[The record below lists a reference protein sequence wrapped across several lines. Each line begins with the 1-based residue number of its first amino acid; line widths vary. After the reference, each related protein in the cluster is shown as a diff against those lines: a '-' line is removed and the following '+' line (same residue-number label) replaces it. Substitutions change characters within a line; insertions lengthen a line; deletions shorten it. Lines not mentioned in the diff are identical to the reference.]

1 MEGSNL
7 VEAPCLEK
15 LLGLKLTPD
24 LKWNAYILA
33 VAADTGKMVG
43 SFYRS
48 RKYLTP
54 PALLYLYKSQIRPK
68 MEYCCH
74 IWAGAAKTTLSSLDR
89 VQRRMRWLVGEDLY
103 GKLQP
108 LSLRRDVASLAL
120 FYRYFHGLCSE
131 ELHSIVPPLKT
142 FGRTTR
148 SSTSIQVNHPHYILA
163 PRVNRNFHGDSFFP
177 RAAAQWN
184 SLPLECF
191 PEKCDL
197 DAFKNRVN
205 VYLSHLL

>member
-1 MEGSNL
+1 
-7 VEAPCLEK
+7 
-15 LLGLKLTPD
+15 
-24 LKWNAYILA
+24 
-33 VAADTGKMVG
+33 
-43 SFYRS
+43 
-48 RKYLTP
+48 
-54 PALLYLYKSQIRPK
+54 

-89 VQRRMRWLVGEDLY
+89 VQRRLRWLVGDDLY

-120 FYRYFHGLCSE
+120 FYRYYHGLCSE

-163 PRVNRNFHGDSFFP
+163 PRVNRNFHGDSF
-177 RAAAQWN
+177 
-184 SLPLECF
+184 S
-191 PEKCDL
+191 PEL
-197 DAFKNRVN
+197 LLSGT
-205 VYLSHLL
+205 VYLWNAFPKSVILTPSRRG

>member
-1 MEGSNL
+1 
-7 VEAPCLEK
+7 
-15 LLGLKLTPD
+15 
-24 LKWNAYILA
+24 
-33 VAADTGKMVG
+33 MVG

-89 VQRRMRWLVGEDLY
+89 VQRRMRWLVGEELY

-120 FYRYFHGLCSE
+120 FYRYYHGLCSE

-142 FGRTTR
+142 FERTTR
-148 SSTSIQVNHPHYILA
+148 SSRSIQVNHPHYLLA

-177 RAAAQWN
+177 RAVAQWN

-191 PEKCDL
+191 PDKCDL
-197 DAFKNRVN
+197 DAFKKRVN
-205 VYLSHLL
+205 VYLSRLL